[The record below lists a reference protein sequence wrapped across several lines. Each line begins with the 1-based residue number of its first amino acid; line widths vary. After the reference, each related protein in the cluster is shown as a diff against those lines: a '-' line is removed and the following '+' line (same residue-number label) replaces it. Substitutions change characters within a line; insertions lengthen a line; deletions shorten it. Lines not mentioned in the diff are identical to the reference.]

1 LIVLENVFRITPQLQ
16 ADNRIGHQATVRPA
30 CKQEFLQNGEFV
42 METTELSHAAALI
55 AAAFVARK
63 DAETPEEAA
72 RIYFRCLDAIVAA
85 VQVREAERQEGERQ
99 DRQPKP
105 WATPKKTV
113 D

>member
-1 LIVLENVFRITPQLQ
+1 MDT
-16 ADNRIGHQATVRPA
+16 A
-30 CKQEFLQNGEFV
+30 
-42 METTELSHAAALI
+42 ELSHAAALI

-63 DAETPEEAA
+63 VAETPEEAA
-72 RIYFRCLDAIVAA
+72 RIYFRCLDAMVAA
-85 VQVREAERQEGERQ
+85 VQEREADRQEVARQ